1 METRQAFDKHAGV
14 YRQVWSQNPLARLQR
29 ERLWALIDA
38 RLTGS
43 TRLLDAGCGAGD
55 DVEHALHRGHEV
67 VAIDQ
72 SVGML
77 REVAARFPTL
87 DTYEAD
93 VRHLDILSDTPLFGA
108 ALLNFGVLNCVERPV
123 DVARALAECVEPGA
137 WVFIVWMPRVAF
149 GEVLYF
155 GSRGH
160 LRAAFRRLAGRTNVD
175 VDGVNVPTWFHAYRR
190 VRDDFSSWFDLV
202 QMQSLTAILPP
213 PRQSSA
219 QFGQGALW
227 RRTDDIARRLPG
239 LRVTGDHVA
248 AVFRRRS

>member
-1 METRQAFDKHAGV
+1 MAHMR
-14 YRQVWSQNPLARLQR
+14 RARLQR

-43 TRLLDAGCGAGD
+43 ARLLDAGCGAGD
-55 DVEHALHRGHEV
+55 DVERALHRGHEV

-72 SVGML
+72 SPGML

-93 VRHLDILSDTPLFGA
+93 VRHLHVLSETPLFGA

-123 DVARALAECVEPGA
+123 DVARALADRVEPGA
-137 WVFIVWMPRVAF
+137 WVFVVWMPRLAL

-160 LRAAFRRLAGRTNVD
+160 LRTAFRRWPGRTIVD
-175 VDGVNVPTWFHAYRR
+175 VDGVNVPTWFHARRR
-190 VRDDFSSWFDLV
+190 VRYDFSPWFELV
-202 QMQSLTAILPP
+202 QTQSLTAIFPP
-213 PRQSSA
+213 PRQSDA
-219 QFGQGALW
+219 GFAQGALLG
-227 RRTDDIARRLPG
+227 RIDDVVRRLPG
-239 LRVTGDHVA
+239 FRVTGDHVA
-248 AVFRRRS
+248 AVFRRRP